1 MLLHVSLWGRLS
13 SCGHRSSLKEFNL
26 QTNPDKFT
34 YNVKAVKVKVLHVC
48 SAHSQLVMD
57 VPILVT
63 HRNIKSFS
71 ITKMQTGLQLKTF
84 LMFWFLIFNYYV
96 KSAVVIFVCWQ
107 MEFFWGYKPLKDSL
121 SAGVRMSNFREA
133 SRHPSTSS
141 RRATNVHDSPENIF
155 IQNVMTWHSTF

>member
-1 MLLHVSLWGRLS
+1 MD
-13 SCGHRSSLKEFNL
+13 RSSLKEFNL

-48 SAHSQLVMD
+48 SAYSQLVMD

-96 KSAVVIFVCWQ
+96 KSAVVILIC
-107 MEFFWGYKPLKDSL
+107 
-121 SAGVRMSNFREA
+121 
-133 SRHPSTSS
+133 
-141 RRATNVHDSPENIF
+141 
-155 IQNVMTWHSTF
+155 